1 MRYLWDAIRINLR
14 SAAQYRASF
23 LMQTFSQLIM
33 TAGDL
38 LAVLVLMDRFGGVG
52 TWAPAEIL
60 MFFGAMQ
67 WTFALTEIL
76 NRGLGV
82 FHSDIRS
89 GGFDAVL
96 LRPRSPLKQV
106 ILSRLDPRR
115 VGTMAVGLTAM
126 AVATRLLGFT
136 WTLPRL
142 LLLIWSMVGT
152 TALLMGLFLIE
163 ASMSFFTVQGLEAV
177 NVLTYG
183 GRQVCEYP
191 VDIYPGPLRLL
202 FLYVAPIALCLHLP
216 MGLILGHPI
225 MPWPNWAVWLSPL
238 AGFAFFAFVT
248 LLWKTG
254 VLHYQSTGS

>member
-152 TALLMGLFLIE
+152 TALLMGLFQTMTELY
-163 ASMSFFTVQGLEAV
+163 QGRD
-177 NVLTYG
+177 VLTYG
-183 GRQVCEYP
+183 GRQVCKYP

-225 MPWPNWAVWLSPL
+225 KPWPDWAVWLSPL